1 MRIAPLPPFVLNMDR
16 QITAVM
22 RLPAVRL
29 GLTYAV
35 GCIAAACGDDFLRI
49 ILLSGAAVL
58 TAACFAM
65 RREKLLSVGLLLGI
79 VSMSAYM
86 WLYCQPLRA
95 MSGEEVR
102 TSCRVTSV
110 SYSSK
115 YFSAGRAL
123 CVINGSPALIDLT
136 GNYTAQPGDVL
147 DVTITLSQADDDM
160 FTFSDGVVME
170 GGVQE
175 IHSQRQTFSLLGL
188 AGNIRSAAGERFDVL
203 DGDEAALCRGL
214 LLGDTS
220 GFSMKLKRDI
230 TYSGLNYMTA
240 VSGAHI
246 TLVLMILMELFG
258 RGKRPQ
264 AYIALV
270 AVPLLAVLFGFSPS
284 VMRAGIMMLIS
295 KCALL
300 FSRRAETMNSLC
312 AAFLALTVFAPYA
325 AADPA
330 LQMSVL
336 GVFGAAVLGRYLNGL
351 KKFRFEKIRFLAK
364 LKEAAVLSLCAM
376 ICIAPVSVSCF
387 GGISLV
393 EVPAS
398 VAAAP
403 LFTAA
408 VTVGL
413 LFLISGIP
421 LLALPL
427 VWIMR
432 GFCGLLSVFGG
443 IPHAW
448 LPADHPAMI
457 PLAFLSAALLVVG
470 VFSAEHSR
478 VALQSFALSVVLFIC
493 VGFYSDHTRNRID
506 MISDGRSGAAV
517 ICTGDE
523 ASVMISGTGSGLKKK
538 LFNEFMRSGITSVR
552 MVNAPQLDY
561 AGMAALSDLAE
572 LFPIDELLAPD
583 DEGVMIAGADA
594 SGIAADSITV
604 NGRTIVSAKSGDDS
618 VSGDIVMYWG
628 YTRSVPVNSAGL
640 PLYVSAWQNSVPYN
654 GVNIYDKPLRIE
666 L

>member
-1 MRIAPLPPFVLNMDR
+1 MDR
-16 QITAVM
+16 QITAVL

-65 RREKLLSVGLLLGI
+65 HREKMLSVGLLLG
-79 VSMSAYM
+79 VFSMSAYM
-86 WLYCQPLRA
+86 WFYCQPLTG
-95 MSGEEVR
+95 MSGSEIR

-110 SYSSK
+110 SYYSK

-123 CVINGSPALIDLT
+123 CVLNGFPALIDLT
-136 GNYTAQPGDVL
+136 GNYSAQSGDVL
-147 DVTITLSQADDDM
+147 DVTITLTRADEGL
-160 FTFSDGVVME
+160 FTFSDGVVLE

-175 IHSQRQTFSLLGL
+175 IHSQRHSFSLLGL
-188 AGNIRSAAGERFDVL
+188 AGNIRSAAGERLDVL
-203 DGDEAALCRGL
+203 GGDEAALCKGL

-230 TYSGLNYMTA
+230 TWSGLNYMTA

-258 RGKRPQ
+258 RGKRSQ
-264 AYIALV
+264 AYIAIA

-284 VMRAGIMMLIS
+284 VMRAGLMMLIA
-295 KCALL
+295 KCSLL
-300 FSRRAETMNSLC
+300 FCRRPETMNSLC
-312 AAFLALTVFAPYA
+312 AAFLALTIPAPYA

-336 GVFGAAVLGRYLNGL
+336 GVFG
-351 KKFRFEKIRFLAK
+351 
-364 LKEAAVLSLCAM
+364 
-376 ICIAPVSVSCF
+376 
-387 GGISLV
+387 
-393 EVPAS
+393 
-398 VAAAP
+398 
-403 LFTAA
+403 
-408 VTVGL
+408 
-413 LFLISGIP
+413 GIP
-421 LLALPL
+421 
-427 VWIMR
+427 R
-432 GFCGLLSVFGG
+432 
-443 IPHAW
+443 AW
-448 LPADHPAMI
+448 LPADHPAMV
-457 PLAFLSAALLVVG
+457 PLAFLAAALLVIG
-470 VFSAEHSR
+470 VFRADSTKL
-478 VALQSFALSVVLFIC
+478 ALQGFALSVVLFVC
-493 VGFYSDHTRNRID
+493 VGSYGNYTRNRID

-538 LFNEFMRSGITSVR
+538 LFNEFMRSGITHVR

-561 AGMAALSDLAE
+561 AGMAALSGLAE
-572 LFPIDELLAPD
+572 LFPIDQLLAPD
-583 DEGVMIAGADA
+583 DDGVIIGAGAD
-594 SGIAADSITV
+594 GTAADSIEV
-604 NGRTIVSAKSGDDS
+604 NGRELVSAKSGDES

-628 YTRSVPVNSAGL
+628 YTRSVPANSAGL
-640 PLYVSAWQNSVPYN
+640 PLYVSAWQNQVPYN

>member
-1 MRIAPLPPFVLNMDR
+1 MDR
-16 QITAVM
+16 QITAVL

-65 RREKLLSVGLLLGI
+65 HREKLLSVGLLLG
-79 VSMSAYM
+79 VFSMSAYM
-86 WLYCQPLRA
+86 WFYCQPLSG
-95 MSGEEVR
+95 MSGSEIR

-110 SYSSK
+110 SSYSK

-123 CVINGSPALIDLT
+123 CVLNGFPALIDLT
-136 GNYTAQPGDVL
+136 GNYSAQPGDVL
-147 DVTITLSQADDDM
+147 DVTLTLARADDDL
-160 FTFSDGVVME
+160 FTFSDGVVLE

-175 IHSQRQTFSLLGL
+175 IHSQRHSFSLLGL
-188 AGNIRSAAGERFDVL
+188 AGNIRSAAGERLDVL
-203 DGDEAALCRGL
+203 GGDEAALCRGL

-230 TYSGLNYMTA
+230 TWSGLNYMTA

-258 RGKRPQ
+258 RGKRSQ
-264 AYIALV
+264 AYIAIA

-284 VMRAGIMMLIS
+284 VMRAGLMMLIA
-295 KCALL
+295 KCSLL
-300 FSRRAETMNSLC
+300 FCRRAETMNSLC
-312 AAFLALTVFAPYA
+312 AAFLALTILAPYA

-351 KKFRFEKIRFLAK
+351 RKFRFEKIRALAK
-364 LKEAAVLSLCAM
+364 LKEASVLSLCAM
-376 ICIAPVSVSCF
+376 ICIAPVSISCF
-387 GGISLV
+387 GGISLA

-403 LFTAA
+403 LFTA
-408 VTVGL
+408 GL
-413 LFLISGIP
+413 TLG
-421 LLALPL
+421 
-427 VWIMR
+427 
-432 GFCGLLSVFGG
+432 VFGG
-443 IPHAW
+443 IPRAW
-448 LPADHPAMI
+448 LPADHPAMV
-457 PLAFLSAALLVVG
+457 PLAFLAAALLVIG
-470 VFSAEHSR
+470 VFRADSTKL
-478 VALQSFALSVVLFIC
+478 ALQGFALSVVLFVC
-493 VGFYSDHTRNRID
+493 VGSYGNYIRNRID

-538 LFNEFMRSGITSVR
+538 LFNEFMRSGITHVR

-572 LFPIDELLAPD
+572 LFPVDELLAPYD
-583 DEGVMIAGADA
+583 DGVIIGGGAD
-594 SGIAADSITV
+594 GTAADSIKV
-604 NGRTIVSAKSGDDS
+604 NGRTIVSAKSGDES

-628 YTRSVPVNSAGL
+628 YTRSVPANSAGL
-640 PLYVSAWQNSVPYN
+640 PLYVSAWQNQVPYN
-654 GVNIYDKPLRIE
+654 GVNIYDKPLRVE

>member
-1 MRIAPLPPFVLNMDR
+1 MDR
-16 QITAVM
+16 QITAVL

-65 RREKLLSVGLLLGI
+65 RREKMLSVGLLLG
-79 VSMSAYM
+79 VFSMSAYM
-86 WLYCQPLRA
+86 WFYCQPLTG
-95 MSGEEVR
+95 MSGSEIR

-110 SYSSK
+110 SYYSK

-123 CVINGSPALIDLT
+123 CVLNGFPALIDFT
-136 GNYTAQPGDVL
+136 GNYSAQSGDVL
-147 DVTITLSQADDDM
+147 DVTITLARADEGL
-160 FTFSDGVVME
+160 FTFSDGVVLE

-175 IHSQRQTFSLLGL
+175 IHSQRHSFSLLGL
-188 AGNIRSAAGERFDVL
+188 AGNIRSAAGERLDVL
-203 DGDEAALCRGL
+203 GGDEAALCKGL

-230 TYSGLNYMTA
+230 TWSGLNYMTA

-258 RGKRPQ
+258 RGKRSQ
-264 AYIALV
+264 AYIAIA

-284 VMRAGIMMLIS
+284 VMRAGLMMLIA
-295 KCALL
+295 KCSLL
-300 FSRRAETMNSLC
+300 FCRRAETMNSLC
-312 AAFLALTVFAPYA
+312 AAFLALTILAPYA

-351 KKFRFEKIRFLAK
+351 RKFRFEKIRALAK

-376 ICIAPVSVSCF
+376 ICIAPVSISCF
-387 GGISLV
+387 GGISLA

-403 LFTAA
+403 LFTA
-408 VTVGL
+408 GL
-413 LFLISGIP
+413 TLGVLFLASGIP

-427 VWIMR
+427 LWVMK
-432 GFCGLLSVFGG
+432 GFCGLLGVFGG
-443 IPHAW
+443 IPRAW
-448 LPADHPAMI
+448 LPADHPAMV
-457 PLAFLSAALLVVG
+457 PLAFLADALLVIG
-470 VFSAEHSR
+470 VFRADSTKL
-478 VALQSFALSVVLFIC
+478 ALQGFTLSVVLFVC
-493 VGFYSDHTRNRID
+493 VGSYGNYTRNRID

-538 LFNEFMRSGITSVR
+538 LFNEFMRSGITHVR

-572 LFPIDELLAPD
+572 LFPVDELLAPYD
-583 DEGVMIAGADA
+583 DGVIIGGGAD
-594 SGIAADSITV
+594 GTAADSIKV
-604 NGRTIVSAKSGDDS
+604 NGRTIVSAKSGDES

-628 YTRSVPVNSAGL
+628 YTRSVPANSAGL
-640 PLYVSAWQNSVPYN
+640 PLYVSAWQNQVPYN
-654 GVNIYDKPLRIE
+654 GVNIYDKPLRVE